1 MKADKRGIPGKK
13 SLGKEPEIV
22 EHEYIKHMEG
32 MNLTCFLVSI
42 NNRIPH
48 LHRDMEILFIL
59 DGSVII
65 RLDDGQHVLH
75 KNDFLVIGR
84 NEIHSLVRTQDNNLI
99 LAIQVDVNFCKS
111 YFPEFSRIHFI
122 ERHITRSEKPQ
133 GWESLRICVERII
146 RAYSGKK
153 HGYPLEIMSSL
164 NSLCFHLIDLCKT
177 EEMEA
182 TTLLIQERQMK
193 RLSRIVDYIHEN
205 YKSKLS
211 LKDLAASENL
221 DMYYLSHFIH
231 DSLGISFQQYLT
243 KVRLEKAADLMFKSN
258 SSKIDICLETGFS
271 DYRYLSKAFQ
281 KEYGCSPSEYKK
293 HSVNDRMH
301 VNNPEN
307 DDQHIVDTIELA
319 YGKIM
324 GYITVIPDQGAETS
338 APAASAASA
347 PEEPAP

>member
-1 MKADKRGIPGKK
+1 
-13 SLGKEPEIV
+13 
-22 EHEYIKHMEG
+22 
-32 MNLTCFLVSI
+32 
-42 NNRIPH
+42 
-48 LHRDMEILFIL
+48 
-59 DGSVII
+59 
-65 RLDDGQHVLH
+65 
-75 KNDFLVIGR
+75 
-84 NEIHSLVRTQDNNLI
+84 
-99 LAIQVDVNFCKS
+99 
-111 YFPEFSRIHFI
+111 
-122 ERHITRSEKPQ
+122 
-133 GWESLRICVERII
+133 
-146 RAYSGKK
+146 
-153 HGYPLEIMSSL
+153 
-164 NSLCFHLIDLCKT
+164 
-177 EEMEA
+177 MEA

-281 KEYGCSPSEYKK
+281 KEYGCSPAEYKK